1 MHRIK
6 LALIRSGLTE
16 VVFNPDAI
24 NAASAFDLRPEL
36 IECFCPILRAADAQV
51 FRIDQIHPAVVL
63 LIPFLYR
70 IAAHFLALT
79 SMLTT
84 AGRLR

>member
-1 MHRIK
+1 M
-6 LALIRSGLTE
+6 
-16 VVFNPDAI
+16 VFDRA
-24 NAASAFDLRPEL
+24 AVQVASAFDLRPEL

-51 FRIDQIHPAVVL
+51 FRIYQIHPAVVL

-70 IAAHFLALT
+70 IAEHFLALT

>member
-51 FRIDQIHPAVVL
+51 FRIYQIHPAVVL
-63 LIPFLYR
+63 LIPFLCR

>member
-1 MHRIK
+1 M
-6 LALIRSGLTE
+6 
-16 VVFNPDAI
+16 VFNPDAI
-24 NAASAFDLRPEL
+24 HAASSFDLLPEL
-36 IECFCPILRAADAQV
+36 IEGFRPTLRAADSQL
-51 FRIDQIHPAVVL
+51 FRLDQIHPAVVL

-79 SMLTT
+79 SMFTT